1 MRGYEKTNN
10 PHIYL
15 LSVIYLF
22 FFITSHLITPTNAHY
37 THQESM
43 VGEIAVI
50 AELEE
55 PREAGAQ
62 SEDQE
67 QNSQAEVTKTGEK
80 DTQHKTVE
88 QVDEKENRAGK
99 VETKKQTDNDAAT
112 SSKFKSENEYSEHPV
127 PTEINGKEEKQELN
141 EKTP

>member
-1 MRGYEKTNN
+1 MRGYEKTKNS
-10 PHIYL
+10 HIYF

-22 FFITSHLITPTNAHY
+22 FFITSHLITPTNAYY
-37 THQESM
+37 THQESI

-55 PREAGAQ
+55 RGEPGAQ
-62 SEDQE
+62 SEDHE

-88 QVDEKENRAGK
+88 QVEKKENKAGK
-99 VETKKQTDNDAAT
+99 VETKKQTDNDAAA
-112 SSKFKSENEYSEHPV
+112 SSKFKSENEYSDHPV
-127 PTEINGKEEKQELN
+127 PTDINEKEEKQALN